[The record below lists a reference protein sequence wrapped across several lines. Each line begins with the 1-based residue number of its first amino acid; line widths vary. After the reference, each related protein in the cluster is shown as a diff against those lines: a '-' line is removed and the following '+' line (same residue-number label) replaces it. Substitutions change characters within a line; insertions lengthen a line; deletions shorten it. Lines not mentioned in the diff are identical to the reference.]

1 MIIRPS
7 SERGHAHLSW
17 LKSQHS
23 FSFGDYYDPRHQ
35 GFSHL
40 LVINDDTVAPGGGFA
55 QHGHRDMEIISY
67 VRSGT
72 LAHRDSLGTQENIR
86 AGEFQLMRAGSGI
99 RHSEFNASQSEPV
112 HFMQI
117 WIKPAEHGLPPSYQQ
132 RAFPA
137 QDGLQAIV
145 TPDGANGTLQIA
157 QDTTLY
163 RWQGERLD
171 YQPQAGRWIYLQ
183 LLEGTLTNAEITLN
197 AGDGL
202 LVRESE
208 MLSFVGRGEAL
219 LFDLPAE

>member
-7 SERGHAHLSW
+7 AERGRSQLSW
-17 LKSQHS
+17 LNSQHS
-23 FSFGDYYDPRHQ
+23 FSFGHYYDPHHQ

-40 LVINDDTVAPGGGFA
+40 LVINDDQVAPGGGFA

-72 LAHRDSLGTQENIR
+72 LAHRDSLGTEEHIR

-99 RHSEFNASQSEPV
+99 QHSEFNASQSEPV
-112 HFMQI
+112 HFLQI
-117 WIKPAEHGLPPSYQQ
+117 WIKPAQRGLPPSYQQ
-132 RAFPA
+132 RAFPR
-137 QDGLQAIV
+137 QDGLQAIA
-145 TPDGANGTLQIA
+145 TPDGADGTLQIA
-157 QDTTLY
+157 QDATLY

-171 YQPQAGRWIYLQ
+171 YQPQGGRWLYLH
-183 LLEGTLTNAEITLN
+183 LLEGKLAGEAVALR

-202 LVRESE
+202 LICECE
-208 MLSFVGRGEAL
+208 ALHLQGQGEAL

>member
-7 SERGHAHLSW
+7 AERGRAQLSW
-17 LKSQHS
+17 LNSQHS
-23 FSFGDYYDPRHQ
+23 FSFGHYYDPRHQ

-40 LVINDDTVAPGGGFA
+40 RVINDDRVAPGGGFA
-55 QHGHRDMEIISY
+55 PHGHRDMEIISY

-72 LAHRDSLGTQENIR
+72 LAHRDSLGTEEHIQ

-99 RHSEFNASQSEPV
+99 QHSEFNASSSEPV

-117 WIKPAEHGLPPSYQQ
+117 WIEPAQRGLPPSYQQ
-132 RAFPA
+132 RAFAA
-137 QDGLQAIV
+137 QDGLQAVI

-157 QDTTLY
+157 QDATLY
-163 RWQGERLD
+163 RWQGSRLD
-171 YQPQAGRWIYLQ
+171 YQPAAGRWVYLQ
-183 LLEGTLTNAEITLN
+183 VLEGTLANAEMTLQ

-202 LVRESE
+202 LVREGE
-208 MLSFVGRGEAL
+208 ALRFDGHGEAL